1 MVSYVRISAALALLM
16 GIQGGP
22 HGVVARARAG
32 VAFQAVA
39 LSGQQAPGLPPGV
52 IFGAVNGAPSLDA
65 TGKTAFLAILSG
77 PGVTLSNSNSLWSG
91 TPAALT
97 MVARVGSPAPGT
109 TENFLGLQTNPLIGG
124 GSVAI

>member
-22 HGVVARARAG
+22 HGVVARAG

-52 IFGAVNGAPSLDA
+52 IFGAVKGGPSRDA

-91 TPAALT
+91 TPGTLS
-97 MVARVGSPAPGT
+97 MVARTGNPAPGT
-109 TENFLGLQTNPLIGG
+109 T
-124 GSVAI
+124 